1 MTIADTPSGQA
12 HFNVIHLG
20 FVVTIAV
27 GYEEEVGRSAEP
39 EPVETHRDTGG
50 KGDLFGEDGALVCN
64 AITVRVL
71 KDQDAAVTGVGK
83 ASLAGFV
90 VAVFSDPKA
99 AVIVPAKGHRLRDH
113 RFAGIE
119 VRLETILGGHR
130 LQGILG
136 CEELGLA
143 GVFLVK
149 PPQGAHVA
157 RVAGVFCPALGHVG
171 LVHFLGVNDQPVAH
185 GLNLAF
191 LELPVT

>member
-83 ASLAGFV
+83 ASLA
-90 VAVFSDPKA
+90 A
-99 AVIVPAKGHRLRDH
+99 A
-113 RFAGIE
+113 E
-119 VRLETILGGHR
+119 
-130 LQGILG
+130 
-136 CEELGLA
+136 
-143 GVFLVK
+143 
-149 PPQGAHVA
+149 
-157 RVAGVFCPALGHVG
+157 
-171 LVHFLGVNDQPVAH
+171 
-185 GLNLAF
+185 NL
-191 LELPVT
+191 